1 MSSKNLTKKDL
12 IELLDCAKTSKERN
26 KTVKLL
32 KKYDPV
38 PNYTWGNRLLPIV
51 RSRTSIRPAA
61 VAIGPGLP
69 LAMGA
74 ALGTGSHALLV
85 QGDGGLQLSIGE
97 LSACAEHQIPVIV
110 LVFNDS
116 GYNILRMIQES
127 VLGRKHG
134 TELSKV
140 DFVGVANGMGVEA
153 ERVEGVDQFE
163 SALARA
169 LERQGP
175 TLLDIDMSFL
185 APIELPLPAHQRA
198 KQD

>member
-1 MSSKNLTKKDL
+1 
-12 IELLDCAKTSKERN
+12 
-26 KTVKLL
+26 
-32 KKYDPV
+32 
-38 PNYTWGNRLLPIV
+38 
-51 RSRTSIRPAA
+51 
-61 VAIGPGLP
+61 
-69 LAMGA
+69 
-74 ALGTGSHALLV
+74 
-85 QGDGGLQLSIGE
+85 
-97 LSACAEHQIPVIV
+97 
-110 LVFNDS
+110 
-116 GYNILRMIQES
+116 MIQES